1 MSRRAV
7 VLGLPATALAACSE
21 RAEISPPD
29 QIVNAFYRHDGPP
42 AITLFTVRNVET
54 GNGAHSALMIS
65 GSQRLLFDP
74 AGTFGHPRIA
84 RYNHTHFGVT
94 PHIERLFIS
103 YHARETY
110 YVVIQTLEVPPQ
122 TAEAALR
129 IVATHGPV
137 PQALCT
143 RATAGVL
150 RQLPGLGSI
159 NSTLFPDRLERQF
172 ARLPGVM
179 TEEYRSDSADA
190 DPDQRLA
197 ALDAQLSQALTD

>member
-1 MSRRAV
+1 M
-7 VLGLPATALAACSE
+7 LGLPAVAVVACSE

-29 QIVNAFYRHDGPP
+29 QIVNAFYQHDGPP
-42 AITLFTVRNVET
+42 ALTLFTVRNVET

-65 GSQRLLFDP
+65 GSQRILFDP

-84 RYNHTHFGVT
+84 RYNHTHFGIT
-94 PHIERLFIS
+94 PEIERLFIS
-103 YHARETY
+103 YHARETF
-110 YVVIQTLEVPPQ
+110 YVVIQTLEVPTA

-129 IVATHGPV
+129 IAATHGPV

-150 RQLPGLGSI
+150 RQLPGFEGI
-159 NSTLFPDRLERQF
+159 TPTLLPDRLERQF
-172 ARLPGVM
+172 ARLPGVRIG
-179 TEEYRSDSADA
+179 EYRSDRPDS

-197 ALDAQLSQALTD
+197 ALDAQLSQSVAD